1 MVKAQTDDVCDSVYP
16 FNAHVFVLGN
26 QALNCRIWKQLPS
39 ASAVFAMESAMTTT
53 STQAAVMSV
62 TDLSFA
68 YDEKTPVLKSINA
81 SVKPGR
87 IHVLLGPNATGKTTL
102 LKLMLGILA
111 PQKGAIRLGDHDNQH
126 LDARQRARLMSFV
139 PQQSASS
146 FGFDVE
152 HVVTMGRLSLGANAQ
167 MVEEAMVAADVM
179 PIRHRPF
186 NQLSA
191 GQQQRVLLAR
201 ALAQVGPQTLVMLLD
216 EPVSAM
222 DLSRSHQMM
231 LQLKKRADRG
241 LAIIVVL
248 HDLNLAMQYA
258 DEVWL
263 MQDGQFVVTG
273 DWQDVMMPD
282 VLGPVYRMAFERLQ
296 HDFSPRPILLSRPV
310 VQ

>member
-1 MVKAQTDDVCDSVYP
+1 
-16 FNAHVFVLGN
+16 
-26 QALNCRIWKQLPS
+26 
-39 ASAVFAMESAMTTT
+39 MTT
-53 STQAAVMSV
+53 SQAQSVVMAVK
-62 TDLSFA
+62 DLSFA
-68 YDEKTPVLKSINA
+68 YENSLPVLNGIN
-81 SVKPGR
+81 VLVHPGK

-102 LKLMLGILA
+102 LKLMLGILS
-111 PQKGAIRLGDHDNQH
+111 PQQGEIHLGEFDNSQ
-126 LDARQRARLMSFV
+126 LDARQRARLLSFV

-152 HVVTMGRLSLGANAQ
+152 HVVNMGRLSLGADPQHVQQVMTAT
-167 MVEEAMVAADVM
+167 DVL

-186 NQLSA
+186 THLSA

-201 ALAQVGPQTLVMLLD
+201 AMAQVGPKTLAMLLD

-231 LQLKKRADRG
+231 LQLQKLAQQG
-241 LAIIVVL
+241 LAIVVVL

-263 MQDGQFVVTG
+263 MDQGQFVATG
-273 DWQDVMMPD
+273 DWQSVMTPD
-282 VLGPVYRMAFERLQ
+282 VLGPVYRMAFQRLE